1 MPMHLK
7 AQPIARTF
15 LEQVQEIFGN
25 ELVSVIAY
33 GSVMTADYR
42 PKLSDHNFLVV
53 LSPEGIAGIKKVQRA
68 AAGWTRKRVHFP
80 MFMTK
85 EFIASSLD
93 SYPIEFFNMKQAYEV
108 LAGDDVLKDLV
119 ISKTDLRLQCEREL
133 KGKLLHLRQEYVFT
147 RGKPGRIRALV
158 NQSLSAFASIF
169 RGLLFLN
176 GKPADGTREEV
187 LNQACGELH
196 LDIALFQNLAA
207 IRQKGI
213 TYAKFELENLM
224 ERYIAEI
231 ERLCKQVDRME
242 IK

>member
-1 MPMHLK
+1 MAMHPK
-7 AQPIARTF
+7 AQKLIRRF
-15 LEQVQEIFGN
+15 SEQNQAVFGN
-25 ELVSVIAY
+25 ELVSLIAY
-33 GSVMTADYR
+33 GSAMTADYR
-42 PKLSDHNFLVV
+42 PKTSDHNFLVV
-53 LSPEGIAGIKKVQRA
+53 LTPEGIAGIKKVQRA
-68 AAGWTRKRVHFP
+68 AGGWMRDRILFP

-85 EFIASSLD
+85 DFIASSLD
-93 SYPIEFFNMKQAYEV
+93 SYPVEFLNMKQAYEV
-108 LAGDDVLKDLV
+108 LAGEDVLKDLV
-119 ISKTDLRLQCEREL
+119 IPNADLRLQCEREL
-133 KGKLLHLRQEYVFT
+133 KGKLLHLRQGYVFT
-147 RGKPGRIRALV
+147 QGKPRRIRALV

-169 RGLLFLN
+169 RALLFLS
-176 GKPADGTREEV
+176 GKPAAGTREEV

>member
-1 MPMHLK
+1 MAMHPK
-7 AQPIARTF
+7 AQKLILNFSEQIRT
-15 LEQVQEIFGN
+15 VFGN

-33 GSVMTADYR
+33 GSAMTEDYH

-53 LSPEGIAGIKKVQRA
+53 LTADGIAGIKKVQRA
-68 AAGWTRKRVHFP
+68 AGRWTRKRIHFP

-85 EFIASSLD
+85 EFIGSSLD

-108 LAGDDVLKDLV
+108 LIGEDVLKDLV
-119 ISKTDLRLQCEREL
+119 IPKADLRLQCEREL
-133 KGKLLHLRQEYVFT
+133 KGKLLHLRQGYVFT
-147 RGKPGRIRALV
+147 RGKPRRIRALV

-169 RGLLFLN
+169 RALLFLN

-187 LNQACGELH
+187 LNRACGELH

-213 TYAKFELENLM
+213 TYAKFELENFM

-231 ERLCKQVDRME
+231 ERLCKLVDRME
-242 IK
+242 TK